1 MIDAPTGTGK
11 TIVGM
16 VAAKSS
22 NRAVYLCT
30 TKILQD
36 QLIKDFPNIPILKG
50 RSNYPCNYSKTTRS
64 AFPEFTAEDCPRQH
78 LEGSNKK
85 KDSFDDEGD
94 GSSCSGRCLYMI
106 AKKIALKSS
115 ICILNTSYFLAECN
129 FIGQFSKVP
138 LLVVDEVDR
147 LEDELLRFVEVTI
160 SQRTLNYL
168 NLPAP
173 KYKTKFESWKEWA
186 EACLPII
193 LTKISEL
200 TKSIESDTTNSK
212 ILRLLSTLKSMSW
225 KMIQFINNVDS
236 QWVFIDKTTSWTFKP
251 IWVDRYCKDYFFDHI
266 TTKILMMSA
275 TILSPD
281 RMGRTL
287 GLTRLDWDYISIPSQ
302 FPVDNRKV
310 YYYPVAN
317 ITRASKEEELPKL
330 IPAIQKIMKYKR
342 NEKGLIHTVS
352 YSNAKYLID
361 NLGSDRLITHDGGN
375 REATLEKFKQSDQP
389 LILISPSME
398 RGVDLPYD
406 ACRWVILIKVL
417 YPSLEDKQISARVY
431 GSKFG
436 RSWYLWTTA
445 CNIVQATGRAVRAVD
460 DSAMSW
466 ILDKQF
472 GKFYGENSELFPVWW
487 KEALVFVDEN

>member
-1 MIDAPTGTGK
+1 
-11 TIVGM
+11 
-16 VAAKSS
+16 
-22 NRAVYLCT
+22 
-30 TKILQD
+30 
-36 QLIKDFPNIPILKG
+36 
-50 RSNYPCNYSKTTRS
+50 
-64 AFPEFTAEDCPRQH
+64 
-78 LEGSNKK
+78 
-85 KDSFDDEGD
+85 
-94 GSSCSGRCLYMI
+94 
-106 AKKIALKSS
+106 
-115 ICILNTSYFLAECN
+115 
-129 FIGQFSKVP
+129 
-138 LLVVDEVDR
+138 
-147 LEDELLRFVEVTI
+147 
-160 SQRTLNYL
+160 
-168 NLPAP
+168 
-173 KYKTKFESWKEWA
+173 
-186 EACLPII
+186 
-193 LTKISEL
+193 
-200 TKSIESDTTNSK
+200 
-212 ILRLLSTLKSMSW
+212 
-225 KMIQFINNVDS
+225 MIQFINNVDS